1 MKKINFQQDVLPHLV
16 AVIIFLAVVVIF
28 YRPVFFEGKALSQ
41 HDILMAKGPSKAL
54 EDFREESGREG
65 LWASNI
71 FSGMPA
77 YLVGVNWSGDLF
89 RYVYHL
95 SYLDLP
101 SPARLSF
108 PAMLSFYILLIAFG
122 VRPYFAIAGSI
133 AYALS
138 SFNIISIIAG
148 HNLKVLAVA
157 YAPLVI
163 AGVHLVFSRK
173 RIAGLIL
180 TIIGLYLQI
189 RVNHLQIT
197 YYLILILVF
206 YGIFQLYNA
215 YKTKTLPYFFQS
227 VGILMIPLV
236 LAVGLNLG
244 KLWSVYSY
252 SKYSIRG
259 PSELTAKGQD
269 AEGGLSRDYAF
280 NYSNGIFEPL
290 TLMIPNIM
298 GGPSIQELDRS
309 SNTGEALRRNNVP
322 GNQAAD
328 FLKNSRTYWGKQ
340 PFTGGPFYAGATI
353 IFLFIL
359 GILFT
364 KGPVKYWLITIT
376 IVSIVL
382 SWGKNFSSFNYFLFD
397 FLPGYNKFRSVTFI
411 ITIALISIPLLG
423 FIGLNKLIDEPEQ
436 SINLKKLFTA
446 LAIAGGFCILVLLMS
461 GFFSY
466 HSPVD
471 EQLPNWLAEA
481 LVKDRK
487 GLLLSD
493 TFRSMV
499 LILLLGA
506 SLYFY
511 LKKKINVTVLASIF
525 VLLITFDLWNVSRRY
540 LDIDDF
546 ERNPVKN
553 YFSPNEA
560 NAEILKDDGDY
571 RVLNFRDAFNDGR
584 TSYFHQSI
592 GGYHGAKLLRY
603 QNLIEKP
610 LSNDIQ
616 NTIAKIQDNS
626 MDFEESHVLN
636 MLNTKYFLAGTSRNT
651 VIKNIY
657 SNGSAWLV
665 KTVNH
670 VNSPDEEYK
679 LVAEINTKTD
689 AVVDVSKFKVSA
701 EDFDASGQIKLISKS
716 PDRLKYECIND
727 SKSFAVFSEIF
738 YPDGWKATINGS
750 ETDIIRVNYVLRGL
764 EIPSGN
770 NEIEFVYHPSEY
782 YTGNPIMKWFS
793 IGTYLLVLGL
803 IITGFTRKKG
813 QTKE

>member
-16 AVIIFLAVVVIF
+16 AVIIFLAVAVIF

-259 PSELTAKGQD
+259 PSELTATEQD
-269 AEGGLSRDYAF
+269 G
-280 NYSNGIFEPL
+280 
-290 TLMIPNIM
+290 
-298 GGPSIQELDRS
+298 
-309 SNTGEALRRNNVP
+309 
-322 GNQAAD
+322 
-328 FLKNSRTYWGKQ
+328 
-340 PFTGGPFYAGATI
+340 
-353 IFLFIL
+353 
-359 GILFT
+359 
-364 KGPVKYWLITIT
+364 
-376 IVSIVL
+376 
-382 SWGKNFSSFNYFLFD
+382 
-397 FLPGYNKFRSVTFI
+397 
-411 ITIALISIPLLG
+411 
-423 FIGLNKLIDEPEQ
+423 
-436 SINLKKLFTA
+436 
-446 LAIAGGFCILVLLMS
+446 
-461 GFFSY
+461 
-466 HSPVD
+466 
-471 EQLPNWLAEA
+471 
-481 LVKDRK
+481 
-487 GLLLSD
+487 
-493 TFRSMV
+493 
-499 LILLLGA
+499 
-506 SLYFY
+506 
-511 LKKKINVTVLASIF
+511 
-525 VLLITFDLWNVSRRY
+525 
-540 LDIDDF
+540 
-546 ERNPVKN
+546 
-553 YFSPNEA
+553 
-560 NAEILKDDGDY
+560 
-571 RVLNFRDAFNDGR
+571 
-584 TSYFHQSI
+584 
-592 GGYHGAKLLRY
+592 
-603 QNLIEKP
+603 
-610 LSNDIQ
+610 
-616 NTIAKIQDNS
+616 
-626 MDFEESHVLN
+626 
-636 MLNTKYFLAGTSRNT
+636 
-651 VIKNIY
+651 
-657 SNGSAWLV
+657 
-665 KTVNH
+665 
-670 VNSPDEEYK
+670 
-679 LVAEINTKTD
+679 
-689 AVVDVSKFKVSA
+689 
-701 EDFDASGQIKLISKS
+701 
-716 PDRLKYECIND
+716 
-727 SKSFAVFSEIF
+727 
-738 YPDGWKATINGS
+738 
-750 ETDIIRVNYVLRGL
+750 
-764 EIPSGN
+764 
-770 NEIEFVYHPSEY
+770 
-782 YTGNPIMKWFS
+782 
-793 IGTYLLVLGL
+793 
-803 IITGFTRKKG
+803 
-813 QTKE
+813 